1 MITEVILFHAG
12 LASPSVLHG
21 SARNSKSGA
30 DPNATLM
37 SSASMADGGGGKL
50 AVDRKAENTG
60 PEGTRGCTRLEMWE
74 KTAMKTDDLNHP
86 QALQR
91 KKYD

>member
-30 DPNATLM
+30 DPDATLM

-50 AVDRKAENTG
+50 AVAYRQKSGEHR
-60 PEGTRGCTRLEMWE
+60 TRG
-74 KTAMKTDDLNHP
+74 HP
-86 QALQR
+86 RMYPTGNVGKDCNENRRSQPSTSITT
-91 KKYD
+91 